1 MSPILISY
9 ALNLGLS
16 RHSGHR
22 LVVAGLSRNAAPIV
36 VTVLLG
42 LLVVVPG
49 DVLEHFSLG
58 RGLLLLLLLL
68 WRGLLIL
75 LVIFDC

>member
-1 MSPILISY
+1 VSPILISY

-16 RHSGHR
+16 RHGGHR
-22 LVVAGLSRNAAPIV
+22 LVVAGLSRGAVV
-36 VTVLLG
+36 VTVVLG

-58 RGLLLLLLLL
+58 RGLLLLLL

-75 LVIFDC
+75 LVIFDY

>member
-1 MSPILISY
+1 VSPILISY

-16 RHSGHR
+16 RHGGYR
-22 LVVAGLSRNAAPIV
+22 LVVAGLSRGAPVV
-36 VTVLLG
+36 VTVVLG

-49 DVLEHFSLG
+49 DILEHFSLG
-58 RGLLLLLLLL
+58 RGLLLLLL

-75 LVIFDC
+75 LVIFDY